1 MQRKREIDRDIH
13 QVSTYSSVTNF
24 LNAETV
30 PSGISTII
38 SGGLPIDILVSPKN
52 SDTTVF
58 FFHGAIEPHF
68 TLPVLSGLGI
78 SGGLEANRVFV
89 SDPSLTLDETL
100 WLSWYAGNYKQ
111 PDLQQSLTNIFR
123 KIVSSLGSTRTIFFG
138 GSGGG
143 FASLFFARHFED
155 SLALVFNPQINIASY
170 AERAVRDFVEKAF
183 QVPQGTDDPLSQL
196 PAEIVTN
203 LCEIYDKPT
212 GSKIAYL
219 QNKNDSSH
227 LQLHLS
233 PFVEAVHPDTEL
245 FLMTKPWRDGHTPPP
260 KELLTEVLN
269 LAVSSDDW
277 GFDFVSIGFDSISG
291 VR

>member
-13 QVSTYSSVTNF
+13 QVSTFSSVTNF

-30 PSGISTII
+30 PSGISTIL
-38 SGGLPIDILVSPKN
+38 SGGLPIDILISPKN
-52 SDTTVF
+52 SNTTTF

-89 SDPSLTLDETL
+89 SDPSLVLDETL
-100 WLSWYAGNYKQ
+100 WLSWYAGNYQQ
-111 PDLQQSLTNIFR
+111 PDLQQSLIDIFR
-123 KIVSSLGSTRTIFFG
+123 KIILSLGSTRTIFFG

-143 FASLFFARHFED
+143 FASLFFAKHFD
-155 SLALVFNPQINIASY
+155 NSLALVFNPQTNIANYS
-170 AERAVRDFVEKAF
+170 ERAVRGFAEKAF
-183 QVPQGTDDPLSQL
+183 QSPQGNDDPLSTL
-196 PAEIVTN
+196 PTEIVTN
-203 LCEIYDKPT
+203 VCEIYNEPS

-219 QNKNDSSH
+219 QNRNDDSH

-233 PFVEAVHPDTEL
+233 PFIEAVHPDTEL
-245 FLMTKPWRDGHTPPP
+245 FLLTKPWREGHTPPP

-277 GFDFVSIGFDSISG
+277 GRDFNKIGFEPISG